1 MMVMALV
8 IYGVVLSDCS
18 SHGKET
24 DKSGHSSNP
33 IIPIHILV
41 NVSNH
46 IKPNL
51 TIHCKSKDDD
61 LGEHTLA
68 YAEYFSWKFKVNI
81 IFTTLFWCNMWWID
95 SNGKQ
100 VHGGYDIYRYTR
112 DWWKCYNYCEYPV
125 RDIGLLI

>member
-1 MMVMALV
+1 MGRKLISLV
-8 IYGVVLSDCS
+8 
-18 SHGKET
+18 
-24 DKSGHSSNP
+24 SSNP

-41 NVSNH
+41 NVSNL
-46 IKPNL
+46 IQPNL

-125 RDIGLLI
+125 RQEGIFQLDSDKTYNLVYKWPQ